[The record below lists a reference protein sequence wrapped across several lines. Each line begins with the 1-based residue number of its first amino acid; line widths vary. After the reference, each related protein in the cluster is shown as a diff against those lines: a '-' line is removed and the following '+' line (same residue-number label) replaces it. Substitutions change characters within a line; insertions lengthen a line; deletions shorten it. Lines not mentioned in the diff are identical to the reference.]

1 MAVSKTVDVGSS
13 PTCRA
18 TSLTGCLRRRRNR
31 LVAVPVSA
39 DPPSLRE
46 QSPESPWQL
55 LLCFGGGIGIR
66 GCLKSN
72 CPKGREGS
80 IPSQSTNRNWFFL
93 SLDMGFKTQI
103 LKPMS
108 LPK

>member
-1 MAVSKTVDVGSS
+1 MGGSS
-13 PTCRA
+13 FQ
-18 TSLTGCLRRRRNR
+18 LTYPVVGA
-31 LVAVPVSA
+31 VAA
-39 DPPSLRE
+39 ALA
-46 QSPESPWQL
+46 

-72 CPKGREGS
+72 CPKGRGGS

-93 SLDMGFKTQI
+93 SSDMGFKTQI

-108 LPK
+108 MPK